1 MEVLQGGI
9 STPKGFK
16 AGGKAVGI
24 RKIRKDLAL
33 IVSDKFCTFSG
44 VFTQNKIKAAP
55 VLWSQKLL
63 HNKIKGIVINS
74 GNANACTGKEGYED
88 AKIMAATLAMN
99 CNVESENI
107 LVASTGVIGVP
118 LPIEK
123 IVSGIKSM
131 KDTLESSA
139 SADLDFAEAIMTT
152 DTYSKTYC
160 VATVVNGTRVT
171 IGASAKGSGM
181 IHPNMA
187 TTLCMIT
194 SDINIDKAL
203 QDEILKDVVDETF
216 NMMSVDGDTSTNDC
230 MFLISNGEAGNAILD
245 SKGASYE
252 KFKAALLAVC
262 KHLAIE
268 CIRDG
273 EGATKLMEVDIKG
286 ARSNKDARLIARS
299 VTSSTLFKAA
309 LFGSDANWG
318 RALCAIG
325 YSGGEFNENTVD
337 IAIRSVA
344 GTLDLMV
351 KSKPIVFDEEKAKNI
366 LLEKDI
372 YIDVNLNDG
381 DCEAKAWG
389 CDLSYEYV
397 KINGD
402 YRS

>member
-1 MEVLQGGI
+1 MEILQGGI

-16 AGGKAVGI
+16 AGGKAIGI
-24 RKIRKDLAL
+24 RKVRKDLAL
-33 IVSDKFCTFSG
+33 IISDDLCTFSG

-55 VLWSQKLL
+55 IIWSKKLL
-63 HNKIKGIVINS
+63 HSKIKGIVINS
-74 GNANACTGKEGYED
+74 GNANACTGEQGYED
-88 AKIMAATLAMN
+88 AKTMAATLAMN
-99 CNVESENI
+99 CNMEPENI

-123 IVSGIKSM
+123 IVNGIKSM

-152 DTYSKTYC
+152 DTYSKSYC
-160 VATVVNGTRVT
+160 VATVVNGTRVI

-194 SDINIDKAL
+194 SDVNIDKAL
-203 QDEILKDVVDETF
+203 QDEILKDVVDDTF

-230 MFLISNGEAGNAILD
+230 MFLISNGEAGNVILD
-245 SKGASYE
+245 SKGASYD
-252 KFKAALLAVC
+252 KFKAALFAVC

-273 EGATKLMEVDIKG
+273 EGATKLMEVSIKG
-286 ARSNKDARLIARS
+286 ARSKKDAKVMARS

-325 YSGGEFNENTVD
+325 YSGAEFDENKVD
-337 IAIRSVA
+337 ISIRSIK
-344 GTLDLMV
+344 GTLELMT
-351 KSKPIVFDEEKAKNI
+351 SSRPIIFDEEKAKEI

-372 YIDVNLNDG
+372 YIDINLNDG
-381 DCEAKAWG
+381 DYSATAWG